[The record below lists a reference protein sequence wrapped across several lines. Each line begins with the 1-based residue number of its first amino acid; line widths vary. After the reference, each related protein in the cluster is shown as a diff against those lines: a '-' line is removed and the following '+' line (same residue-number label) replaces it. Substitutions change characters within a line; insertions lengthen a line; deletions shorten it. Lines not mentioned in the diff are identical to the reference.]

1 MSWAEEQPWFGCE
14 DIILEQNQPK
24 GSYYIEIGKAMIGPF
39 DTQKEAENFFYKEVK
54 PKINKITTTIK
65 IVHEI

>member
-14 DIILEQNQPK
+14 DIILEQNQR
-24 GSYYIEIGKAMIGPF
+24 GSYYIEIGKVMIGPF
-39 DTQKEAENFFYKEVK
+39 NTQKEAENFFYKEVK

-65 IVHEI
+65 IVYEI

>member
-14 DIILEQNQPK
+14 DIILEQITQ

-39 DTQKEAENFFYKEVK
+39 NTQKEAENFFYEEVK
-54 PKINKITTTIK
+54 PKITKITTTIK

>member
-14 DIILEQNQPK
+14 DIILEQNQQ

-39 DTQKEAENFFYKEVK
+39 YSQKEAENFFYKEVN
-54 PKINKITTTIK
+54 PKLPKTKI
-65 IVHEI
+65 IVRIIHEI

>member
-1 MSWAEEQPWFGCE
+1 MSWAEEQSWFGCE
-14 DIILEQNQPK
+14 DIILEQNQRE
-24 GSYYIEIGKAMIGPF
+24 SYYIEIGKAMIGPF
-39 DTQKEAENFFYKEVK
+39 ESQKEAENFFYKEVK